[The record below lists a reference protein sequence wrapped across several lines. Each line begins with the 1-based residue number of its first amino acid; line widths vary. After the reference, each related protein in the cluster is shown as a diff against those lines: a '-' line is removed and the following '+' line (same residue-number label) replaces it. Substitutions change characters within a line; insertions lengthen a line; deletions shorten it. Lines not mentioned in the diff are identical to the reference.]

1 MTTTAQPARSPVTRK
16 DVARYAGVS
25 TAVVSYVINAGPK
38 KVAPATEARVLE
50 AIQVLGY
57 RPNAAARALKLG
69 STEMLGL
76 VIPDTINPFFAEL
89 SHALEDAAN
98 DRGYALL
105 LTNSDGSTAK
115 ERKHVRN
122 LLSRQVDG
130 VLLTTVEDE
139 PYLDDVI
146 ASGIPAVLLNH
157 YRPSKHLPTVGV
169 DLTVGASVAV
179 EHLIW
184 HGHKNIALV
193 KGMNAV
199 NAPDERE
206 AGWLQALT
214 AAGLQEGQIFT
225 TPFSMDGGYAAGRRL
240 ASLKDRP
247 TAVFVSS
254 DVQAVGVL
262 RALHEADLNVP
273 ADVAVVSFDA
283 SFQSEY
289 TWPALTAMHQPTR
302 QMAAAA
308 VEALLNKEESTPVR
322 NMVFPTDLIIRRS
335 CGCLTE

>member
-76 VIPDTINPFFAEL
+76 VIPDNTNPFFAEL
-89 SHALEDAAN
+89 SHAIEDAAN
-98 DRGYALL
+98 ERGYALL
-105 LTNSDGSTAK
+105 LTNSDSTVAK

-130 VLLTTVEDE
+130 LLLTSMEDE
-139 PYLDDVI
+139 PYLEDVV
-146 ASGIPAVLLNH
+146 ASGIPAVLLNQN
-157 YRPSKHLPTVGV
+157 RPSGRLPTLGV
-169 DLTVGASVAV
+169 DLTAGARIAV
-179 EHLIW
+179 EHLAG

-193 KGMNAV
+193 KGSGASEG
-199 NAPDERE
+199 PDERE
-206 AGWLQALT
+206 AGWLQALV
-214 AAGLQEGQIFT
+214 AAGLQEGQVFT
-225 TPFSMDGGYAAGRRL
+225 APFSMDGGYMAGRRL
-240 ASLKDRP
+240 ASVRDRP

-262 RALHEADLNVP
+262 RALHEADLNIP
-273 ADVAVVSFDA
+273 DDIAVVSFDA

-308 VEALLNKEESTPVR
+308 VEALLNKDEPTPVR

-335 CGCLTE
+335 CGCLPE